1 MWVTKREWVLEPNQT
16 YQSELVLVLVQLGQE
31 LEQPCMNLLEGK
43 EGETERSYLGFGNGW
58 VIKGEEQS
66 DQDPLVLLRQ
76 FIQVWKEKSH
86 LLDSVLDKDI
96 VNSSTL
102 SEVSSNKVDLGDFM
116 ESGLIGYLDYE
127 WGLQWQRPSVAKSNP
142 KFFFRLCPINLV
154 ILPQTNR
161 LVLEIFGEETEAVL
175 KSFSVWEAAIQEKI
189 DVLTLEITSP
199 LKTEV
204 EKASVKVETEKA
216 PLKTAEALV
225 ISLNEK
231 WQSNMAKETFL
242 KSVSRIQE
250 FIRAGDIFQAVFSQK
265 FSRRVSFSPWT
276 FYRKLRVLNPS
287 PYLFCVQGENETLVG
302 SSPELIVS
310 TVGSKMS
317 TRPIAGTRPRGKT
330 PAEDQAFA
338 EELSSDVKE
347 NAEHAMLVDLGRND
361 VGRVA
366 RYGSVQVTQ
375 YSEVQRFS
383 HVMHLVSKVEGELHP
398 PHDGLSALQATF
410 PAGTLSGA
418 PKVRAMEIL
427 QDLEPEQRGAYGGAL
442 GIIRWNGDVDFCI
455 TIRTLRMTPG
465 EVCVQAGAGIVYDSQ
480 AELEY
485 QETIHKAQ
493 ALMKVVD
500 ECVNDH

>member
-1 MWVTKREWVLEPNQT
+1 MWVTSREWVLDKSQAF
-16 YQSELVLVLVQLGQE
+16 QSELVLVLVQLGQE
-31 LEQPCMNLLEGK
+31 LGQPCMNLLEGK
-43 EGETERSYLGFGNGW
+43 EGVTERSYLGFGSGW
-58 VIKGEEQS
+58 IIKGEGRS
-66 DQDPLVLLRQ
+66 DLDPLVQLRQ
-76 FIQVWKEKSH
+76 FIQTWKKDCRF
-86 LLDSVLDKDI
+86 LDQTLERKAL
-96 VNSSTL
+96 NSSIL
-102 SEVSSNKVDLGDFM
+102 SGVTSDEVDLGNYM

-161 LVLEIFGEETEAVL
+161 LVLEIFGLEAEDVL
-175 KSFSVWEAAIQEKI
+175 KSFSIWEAAIQGKIEALII
-189 DVLTLEITSP
+189 DVTAPITIQEKKDPLT
-199 LKTEV
+199 
-204 EKASVKVETEKA
+204 TEK
-216 PLKTAEALV
+216 PSV

-231 WQSNMAKETFL
+231 WQSNMAKEIFIKGVL
-242 KSVSRIQE
+242 RIQE

-276 FYRKLRVLNPS
+276 FYRKLRILNPS
-287 PYLFCVQGENETLVG
+287 PYLFCVQGDNETLVG

-330 PAEDQAFA
+330 SAEDQAFA
-338 EELSSDVKE
+338 EDLSSDVKE

-366 RYGSVQVTQ
+366 QYGSVKVTQ

-383 HVMHLVSKVEGELHP
+383 HVMHLVSTVEGELQP

-427 QDLEPEQRGAYGGAL
+427 QDLEPEERGAYGGAL
-442 GIIRWNGDVDFCI
+442 GIVRWNGDVDFCI
-455 TIRTLRMTPG
+455 TIRTLRLTPG
-465 EVCVQAGAGIVYDSQ
+465 EVSVQAGAGIVYDSQ

-485 QETIHKAQ
+485 EETLHKAK

-500 ECVNDH
+500 ECVDDH